1 MLLRQLNHHPYLALK
16 TSMNTRPF
24 PLMTTGVMLALGLCG
39 CTARTESPSAAS
51 GASAPARLASAAG
64 PAVTVTT
71 VRAQQRNLPVVLL
84 ATGTVMALT
93 SVDIKAQVNS
103 VVGKVHIQD
112 GQFVKA
118 GELLFTLDS
127 RTDEANLAKA
137 RAQLVKDTAAL
148 NDAQRQLARAQQ
160 LYSQNFISQ
169 GAVDTAQAQLDSMAA
184 SVTADQA
191 AIDAARVAVSYAR
204 ISAPNAGR
212 AGAINVSP
220 GSAVQA
226 NLTTLVTIT
235 QLDPIAIGFN
245 LPQRNLADALSALKN
260 GGAAVSAR
268 IADGGASFIGHLQFV
283 DNAVDAASGSVKVKA
298 IFDNKEGKLW
308 PGAFVEVSQTV
319 NVLKDAVVVPQATII
334 PNARGPMVYVVQA
347 GKAVQRPV
355 QVIFAQGDDAA
366 VTGVKAGESIVLD
379 GKQNVRPDTPVV
391 ERASAAKGGASGAA
405 GSASAS

>member
-1 MLLRQLNHHPYLALK
+1 
-16 TSMNTRPF
+16 MNARHFFLT
-24 PLMTTGVMLALGLCG
+24 LTGGLLALGLGG
-39 CTARTESPSAAS
+39 CTAKTDMPAPAASSSAPAKPSAA
-51 GASAPARLASAAG
+51 AL
-64 PAVTVTT
+64 PAVTITT
-71 VRAQQRNLPVVLL
+71 VRAQQRDLPVLYS
-84 ATGTVMALT
+84 ATGTVMALA
-93 SVDIKAQVNS
+93 SVDIKSQVTS
-103 VVGKVHIQD
+103 VVSKIHIQD

-137 RAQLVKDTAAL
+137 RAQLAKDSAL
-148 NDAQRQLARAQQ
+148 RADAQRQLARAQQ

-184 SVTADQA
+184 SVVADQA
-191 AIDAARVAVSYAR
+191 AIEAARVAVSYAR

-212 AGAINVSP
+212 AGAVNVSP

-235 QLDPIAIGFN
+235 QLDPIAVGFN

-260 GGAAVSAR
+260 GGAVVSAR

-334 PNARGPMVYVVQA
+334 PNARGTMVYVVEA
-347 GKAVQRPV
+347 GKAVLRPV

-391 ERASAAKGGASGAA
+391 ERASAAKGGASRAA

>member
-1 MLLRQLNHHPYLALK
+1 MTGGLL
-16 TSMNTRPF
+16 
-24 PLMTTGVMLALGLCG
+24 VLGLGG
-39 CTARTESPSAAS
+39 CTARTDTPTPAASSSAPAKPSAA
-51 GASAPARLASAAG
+51 AV

-71 VRAQQRNLPVVLL
+71 VRAQQRDLPVVLS
-84 ATGTVMALT
+84 ATGTVMPLT
-93 SVDIKAQVNS
+93 SVDIKSQVNS
-103 VVGKVHIQD
+103 IVGKVHIRD

-127 RTDEANLAKA
+127 RADEANLAKA
-137 RAQLVKDTAAL
+137 RAQLAKDNAAL
-148 NDAQRQLARAQQ
+148 ADAQRQLVRAQQ
-160 LYSQNFISQ
+160 LLAQNFVSQ
-169 GAVDTAQAQLDSMAA
+169 GAVDSAQAQVDAA
-184 SVTADQA
+184 RATGVADQA
-191 AIDAARVAVSYAR
+191 AIDASRVALSYDR
-204 ISAPNAGR
+204 ISAPNSGR

-226 NLTTLVTIT
+226 NLTMLVTIT
-235 QLDPIAIGFN
+235 QLDPIAVGFN

-260 GGAAVSAR
+260 GGAVVSAR

-347 GKAVQRPV
+347 GKAVLRPV

-391 ERASAAKGGASGAA
+391 ERASAAKGGASRAA

>member
-1 MLLRQLNHHPYLALK
+1 MKARHFFLTLSGGLL
-16 TSMNTRPF
+16 
-24 PLMTTGVMLALGLCG
+24 VLGLCG
-39 CTARTESPSAAS
+39 CTARTDIPAPATS
-51 GASAPARLASAAG
+51 GSAPANPSATSAL
-64 PAVTVTT
+64 AVTVST
-71 VRAQQRNLPVVLL
+71 VRAQQRDLPVVLN
-84 ATGTVMALT
+84 ATGTVMPLT

-103 VVGKVHIQD
+103 VVGKVHIRD

-137 RAQLVKDTAAL
+137 RAQLAKDSAAMT
-148 NDAQRQLARAQQ
+148 DAQRQLARAQQ

-235 QLDPIAIGFN
+235 QLDPIAVGFN

-268 IADGGASFIGHLQFV
+268 IADGGASFIGHLDFV
-283 DNAVDAASGSVKVKA
+283 DNAVDPSSGSVKVKA
-298 IFDNKEGKLW
+298 VFANKEGKLW
-308 PGAFVEVSQTV
+308 PGAFVEISQTV
-319 NVLKDAVVVPQATII
+319 NTLKGAVVIPQAAII
-334 PNARGPMVYVVQA
+334 PAARGPIVYVVES
-347 GKAVQRPV
+347 GKAVLRPV
-355 QVIFAQGDDAA
+355 QLVYAQGVDAA
-366 VTGVKAGESIVLD
+366 VTGVKVGESIVLD
-379 GKQNVRPDTPVV
+379 GKQNLRSNTPVV
-391 ERASAAKGGASGAA
+391 ERSRVPKDGASSPARGAA
-405 GSASAS
+405 SKAAVGARLNQLDPGVP